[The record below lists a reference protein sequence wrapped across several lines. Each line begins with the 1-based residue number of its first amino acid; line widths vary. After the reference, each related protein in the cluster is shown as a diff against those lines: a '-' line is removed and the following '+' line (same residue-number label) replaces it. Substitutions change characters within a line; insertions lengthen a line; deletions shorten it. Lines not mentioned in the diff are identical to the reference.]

1 MSLNARATIRA
12 GGSGI
17 VLSLVLPVFTVFD
30 LWPAV
35 EPKGQ
40 KLTADQLV
48 QRHVESLGSGEALA
62 RRQSFVM
69 MGTCKHEILLG
80 GRANM
85 DGKAQLVSRGNGVN
99 FLIDFARADY
109 NGEQFITDG
118 KKATTAFS
126 VPGTRFPLSDFL
138 FAQKAILREGLFG
151 GALTMAWPLLKVE
164 EKKPILK
171 LKGSKKIDGRELHQL
186 DYRIRKR
193 GGDARIR
200 MFFSP
205 EDFSHVLTTYEVKIS
220 AQLGA
225 SPEQSAGQ
233 RVSRFKLEERFSD
246 FRDFGGLQLPAT
258 WVVQIATQGTGSTS
272 LWQWTMKFDQSSDSQ
287 EVPDSFFVVN

>member
-1 MSLNARATIRA
+1 MRSHSRV
-12 GGSGI
+12 GPPPGSPI
-17 VLSLVLPVFTVFD
+17 MVLALVLPVFTIFD
-30 LWPAV
+30 LWAV
-35 EPKGQ
+35 KPKGQ
-40 KLTADQLV
+40 KLTADELV
-48 QRHVESLGSGEALA
+48 QHHIESLGSGEALA
-62 RRQSFVM
+62 RRKTFVM
-69 MGTCKHEILLG
+69 MGTCKHQILVG
-80 GRANM
+80 GRADM
-85 DGKAQLVSRGNGVN
+85 DGTAQLLSKGNGVN

-109 NGEQFITDG
+109 NGEQFVTDG
-118 KKATTAFS
+118 KKVTTAFS
-126 VPGTRFPLSDFL
+126 VPGTRFPLAEFL

-151 GALTMAWPLLKVE
+151 GALTMAWPLLNVE
-164 EKKPILK
+164 ERKPILK
-171 LKGSKKIDGRELHQL
+171 LKGTKKIDGRELHQL
-186 DYRIRKR
+186 EYRIRKR

-205 EDFSHVLTTYEVKIS
+205 EDFSHVLTTYEVQIS

-246 FRDFGGLQLPAT
+246 FRDFGGLKLPAT
-258 WVVQIATQGTGSTS
+258 WVVQVSTQKTGGTS